1 MEVWCFHER
10 ETVQPKTARTPRC
23 RYNWGC
29 DEKRQTEVA
38 GHVERKGIAD
48 CVKACAS
55 LVVEGTDEEDL
66 AEHCVYGPDCVKAC
80 ASLVVQGTDEE
91 DLAEHC
97 VYGPDCVKACASFHG
112 AGDG

>member
-1 MEVWCFHER
+1 M
-10 ETVQPKTARTPRC
+10 TKTFRHC
-23 RYNWGC
+23 VYGS
-29 DEKRQTEVA
+29 
-38 GHVERKGIAD
+38 D

-80 ASLVVQGTDEE
+80 ASLVVEGTDEE

-97 VYGPDCVKACASFHG
+97 VYGPAQS
-112 AGDG
+112 